1 MSVIFEELIK
11 QFQLPLQDPV
21 LIFSLVLFIILLAP
35 IAMQRIRMPG
45 IIGLIVSGIIVGPKG
60 LNILGDSLFIDVF
73 STIGLLYI
81 MFIAG
86 LELNLTEFKANRN
99 KSLLFGLFT
108 FTIPLAIGFPV
119 LHYLLGFDF
128 RSEEHTSE
136 LQSRGH
142 LVCRLL
148 L

>member
-60 LNILGDSLFIDVF
+60 LNILGDSLLSMFFPPSVYFI
-73 STIGLLYI
+73 SCLL
-81 MFIAG
+81 
-86 LELNLTEFKANRN
+86 
-99 KSLLFGLFT
+99 
-108 FTIPLAIGFPV
+108 
-119 LHYLLGFDF
+119 
-128 RSEEHTSE
+128 
-136 LQSRGH
+136 RGSS
-142 LVCRLL
+142 
-148 L
+148 